1 MRKPIFD
8 FDYDLYLKYIIINN
22 TINVSVPLSPAY
34 PNPYLNISPSTI
46 NLNVSLKE
54 GINVYRSDLTN
65 VGTLTHFADPVLQAK
80 IIIWYDFDSANNTIT
95 LCGNDL
101 V

>member
-8 FDYDLYLKYIIINN
+8 FNYDLYLKYIIINN
-22 TINVSVPLSPAY
+22 TINVSVPLTRAY
-34 PNPYLNISPSTI
+34 PNPHVNISPSTI

-54 GINVYRSDLTN
+54 GINVYQSDLTN

-80 IIIWYDFDSANNTIT
+80 III
-95 LCGNDL
+95 
-101 V
+101 